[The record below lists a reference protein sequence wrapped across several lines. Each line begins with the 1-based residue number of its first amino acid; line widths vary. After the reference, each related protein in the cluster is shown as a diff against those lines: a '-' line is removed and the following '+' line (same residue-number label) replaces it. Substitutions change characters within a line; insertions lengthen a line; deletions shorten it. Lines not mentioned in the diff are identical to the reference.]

1 MSHIMYEIQEEIKRV
16 DKMLITIKK
25 FHEQAPKGGLKY
37 QKKGKE
43 FFFYQQC
50 VNEESK
56 LKKRIYIKKDNLSLV
71 RQLAQKHYY
80 SKLEPLLRKRLK
92 SLKSFQEAYHPD
104 EAEKVYEEL
113 SEIRKTLVL
122 PLLLSKEELVHKWNT
137 EEYEGNPFH
146 PENLRYET
154 EQGEMVRSKSEVII
168 ANLLYSYRKDILY
181 KYERPLILIKD
192 GIEKTIY
199 PDFTILNRHTGRI
212 IYFEHAGKM
221 DDTYY
226 ANEFV
231 KKMNTYVAN
240 GFLPGRDVLV
250 TYETMANPL
259 DVSVAKRMIE
269 GVCVGKL

>member
-1 MSHIMYEIQEEIKRV
+1 MVNEIRREIEKTE
-16 DKMLITIKK
+16 KMIHTINK
-25 FHEQAPKGGLKY
+25 FKEQAPEGSLKY
-37 QKKGKE
+37 QKKGE
-43 FFFYQQC
+43 DIFFYRQHK
-50 VNEESK
+50 NEESK
-56 LKKRIYIKKDNLSLV
+56 KWENSYIRRSEIVLV
-71 RQLAQKHYY
+71 KALAQKHYY
-80 SKLEPLLRKRLK
+80 SKLEPILKKRLK
-92 SLKSFQEAYHPD
+92 SLKSFLEAYRP
-104 EAEKVYEEL
+104 EKAEKVYEEL
-113 SEIRKTLVL
+113 SEIRKTLVS
-122 PLLLSKEELVHKWNT
+122 PLLLSKEEILFKWNS

-168 ANLLYSYRKDILY
+168 ANLLYGYRKDLLY

-192 GIEKTIY
+192 GNEKTIF

-212 IYFEHAGKM
+212 LYYEHAGKM

-250 TYETMANPL
+250 TYETMTNPL
-259 DVSVAKRMIE
+259 DVSVVKRMIE
-269 GVCVGKL
+269 GVCVGNL